1 MAPISNS
8 ANFSRALILEDNL
21 HELQDAT
28 SGITDCLADL
38 IHLGLAQWLPIS
50 AVACTALPLFL
61 YILDVKVLS
70 SQQNFVYLH
79 PDDKERRLML
89 LIEAMKTYQPQY
101 DGVDWV
107 SETIRHAIC
116 LARWDHATARQELEN
131 NTRKGIDMA
140 GWTEM
145 LSSRPGWYLRLTLTI
160 DLSLSKG
167 RFPEDR
173 DFPVGLRGLLVDI
186 DQRRLM
192 LEQSEQKGV
201 TRMQHP
207 GVYAKL
213 DKEIGV
219 SEKDSKQSHGDGF
232 EEPISSDTMG
242 FKPQEDLCLG
252 DLVLMNEPVEGFD
265 MLADEVFSIL
275 SADNNV
281 SM

>member
-1 MAPISNS
+1 
-8 ANFSRALILEDNL
+8 
-21 HELQDAT
+21 
-28 SGITDCLADL
+28 
-38 IHLGLAQWLPIS
+38 
-50 AVACTALPLFL
+50 
-61 YILDVKVLS
+61 
-70 SQQNFVYLH
+70 
-79 PDDKERRLML
+79 ML
-89 LIEAMKTYQPQY
+89 LVEAMKTYQPQY

-116 LARWDHATARQELEN
+116 LARWDHATPRQELEN

-140 GWTEM
+140 DWTEM
-145 LSSRPGWYLRLTLTI
+145 LSSRPGWYLRLALTI

-186 DQRRLM
+186 GQRRPL
-192 LEQSEQKGV
+192 LKQSEQKGV
-201 TRMQHP
+201 TRCDSLACVVTPPINFEDLISQQSLKDVQHP
-207 GVYAKL
+207 GIYINV
-213 DKEIGV
+213 DKEIGA
-219 SEKDSKQSHGDGF
+219 SEEDLKKSHWDDFRGPFPSDRMGF
-232 EEPISSDTMG
+232 ESQGD
-242 FKPQEDLCLG
+242 FCLG